1 MVQQAKI
8 MEPQKTFIIR
18 IELPDGNTKKKGI
31 TACTENHA
39 IDKLYYQFG
48 YHKIQEDRSKYKKI

>member
-1 MVQQAKI
+1 

-31 TACTENHA
+31 TACTEHHA

-48 YHKIQEDRSKYKKI
+48 YHKLQEDRSKYKKI